1 MDDGITKTKRE
12 TIFSDTK
19 SKEVSL
25 KLDHLSLPLLVTSQ
39 LKVLG
44 PLDGDLKSVLACAAL
59 QTKDQLL
66 GGLGL
71 KFNKNVKIS
80 EFRSKNSDV
89 LIEKTI

>member
-1 MDDGITKTKRE
+1 MDDGTTKTKRE
-12 TIFSDTK
+12 TIFFLTQK

-39 LKVLG
+39 LEVLG

-71 KFNKNVKIS
+71 LS
-80 EFRSKNSDV
+80 QDG
-89 LIEKTI
+89 L